1 MTFRHRTEAADLTEL
16 VGEKLNVTGSV
27 RASLLRGA
35 LDTAHRQKEPPR
47 TIIVHYHIFKNAGS
61 SVDRLLQM
69 AFGNGWA
76 SLEGPTPT
84 SLLRPDDLSTFIRDR
99 PEIVAVSSH
108 LLRPPAPPGVRVLP
122 VVLIRHPLDRAF
134 SVYSHLRRHHDGAAT
149 GTVAQQAS
157 FPQFVLWCLN
167 NKTLGGMVI
176 TNYQVIH
183 LSPASF
189 RNGHIYHAI
198 ATENDLQHV
207 IHYLSDFT
215 CFGTVDL
222 FDTVMSN
229 LRKKAAA
236 HHLHI
241 PALTTTENATPGRL
255 EDLDERLQVAK
266 GLLGPDLN
274 QLYINENELDYRLYK
289 WAHRETKVQAAA
301 SATLPR

>member
-1 MTFRHRTEAADLTEL
+1 VTFRRRTEAADLTEL

-84 SLLRPDDLSTFIRDR
+84 SLLRPDDLSTFISDR

-134 SVYSHLRRHHDGAAT
+134 SVYSHLRRHHDGAET

-241 PALTTTENATPGRL
+241 PALTTTENATPDRL
-255 EDLDERLQVAK
+255 EDLDERLHVARR
-266 GLLGPDLN
+266 LLGSA
-274 QLYINENELDYRLYK
+274 LYQRYMDENLFDYRLYEWCSSTIRTMRYK
-289 WAHRETKVQAAA
+289 
-301 SATLPR
+301 

>member
-1 MTFRHRTEAADLTEL
+1 
-16 VGEKLNVTGSV
+16 V
-27 RASLLRGA
+27 
-35 LDTAHRQKEPPR
+35 HRQKEPPR

-134 SVYSHLRRHHDGAAT
+134 SVYSYLRRHPDGAAT

-198 ATENDLQHV
+198 ATENDLQHA
-207 IHYLSDFT
+207 IHYLSDST

-222 FDTVMSN
+222 FDAVMSN
-229 LRKKAAA
+229 LRKGAAA
-236 HHLHI
+236 LHLHI
-241 PALTTTENATPGRL
+241 PTSVITENATPGRL

-274 QLYINENELDYRLYK
+274 QRYINENELDYRLYK

>member
-1 MTFRHRTEAADLTEL
+1 MAAQPTEW
-16 VGEKLNVTGSV
+16 VGERSNATVSI
-27 RASLLRGA
+27 RASPLRGA
-35 LDTAHRQKEPPR
+35 LETAYRQQEPPR

-61 SVDRLLQM
+61 SVDSLLRM

-84 SLLRPDDLSTFIRDR
+84 SLLGPDDLSTFINDR

-108 LLRPPAPPGVRVLP
+108 LLRPPAPPDVRVLP

-134 SVYSHLRRHHDGAAT
+134 SVYSYLRRHPDGATT
-149 GTVAQQAS
+149 GMVAQQTS

-176 TNYQVIH
+176 ANYQVTH

-198 ATENDLQHV
+198 PTEKDLRHA
-207 IHYLSDFT
+207 IHYLFDAA

-222 FDTVMSN
+222 FDAAMGRLS
-229 LRKKAAA
+229 RAAA
-236 HHLHI
+236 AIDLHM
-241 PALTTTENATPGRL
+241 PASTVIENATPDRPG
-255 EDLDERLQVAK
+255 DLDERLYIAK
-266 GLLGPDLN
+266 RQLGSDLYRR
-274 QLYINENELDYRLYK
+274 YINENELDYRLYE
-289 WAHRETKVQAAA
+289 WVSSREDSLGRRISTAI
-301 SATLPR
+301 R